1 MAREVQS
8 ERMDAQ
14 RIYRTF
20 RRYALDLAAM
30 HDVPPEEALLALA
43 RAASQRPP
51 NLSHLEI
58 ARYVHAQ
65 TEHWIVQSKHIGR
78 EFRETG

>member
-1 MAREVQS
+1 
-8 ERMDAQ
+8 MDAQ

-20 RRYALDLAAM
+20 RSYALDLAAM

-51 NLSHLEI
+51 NLSHFEI

-65 TEHWIVQSKHIGR
+65 MSEWIVESQQSGR
-78 EFRETG
+78 GLRETG